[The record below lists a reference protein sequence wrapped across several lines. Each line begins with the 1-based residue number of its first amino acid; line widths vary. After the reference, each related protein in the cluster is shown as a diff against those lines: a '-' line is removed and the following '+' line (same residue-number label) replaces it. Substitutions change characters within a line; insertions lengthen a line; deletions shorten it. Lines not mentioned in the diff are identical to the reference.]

1 MSTQKS
7 WKAYRGALEM
17 TCPAVPF
24 MYGGVLSGN
33 IFVGG
38 CSDPVFILVVYGLA
52 ILRSWRT
59 VRNQARYF

>member
-38 CSDPVFILVVYGLA
+38 CSDPRVHFSGVWLSDLTFLEDG
-52 ILRSWRT
+52 T
-59 VRNQARYF
+59 